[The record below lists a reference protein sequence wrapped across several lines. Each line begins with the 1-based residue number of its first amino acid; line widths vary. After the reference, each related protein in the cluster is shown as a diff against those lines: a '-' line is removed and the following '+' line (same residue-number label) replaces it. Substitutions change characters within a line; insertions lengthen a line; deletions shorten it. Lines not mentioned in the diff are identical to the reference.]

1 MIFFKKC
8 STESLG
14 LKSTQNSANQIL
26 KYGGW
31 PHSQG
36 GCCVWGFRWRRQ
48 KEKVVRWVQA
58 MTWSAY
64 STLTAS
70 WHSTPFPQPPQ
81 SPASHSVH
89 WQTVSV
95 LSQKHSSNP
104 VSSTRGHPLGCA
116 MVFCS
121 PDDSHGRLAGPPA
134 SYLAPP
140 TCILHKAGK
149 KGFWKLTTNHAFPDL
164 KFLSAPP
171 CSRVNT
177 WIHRDPA
184 LSRLVSSLS
193 HEPWVASFQSRSS
206 VQISLLQRS
215 TDTGLPST
223 VTAPHCFLSFPHL
236 SWSLIPSYFKTLLF

>member
-1 MIFFKKC
+1 MQHREPRIEKHTKQC
-8 STESLG
+8 QPNPQVWWVTSLSG
-14 LKSTQNSANQIL
+14 RLLCLGVLMEETKRISGTVGTSNDLVCLFYLDCFLAFNSLPPTPTVPRLSFSSLANCLFCLRNTAQIL
-26 KYGGW
+26 FL
-31 PHSQG
+31 PL
-36 GCCVWGFRWRRQ
+36 V
-48 KEKVVRWVQA
+48 A
-58 MTWSAY
+58 T
-64 STLTAS
+64 
-70 WHSTPFPQPPQ
+70 
-81 SPASHSVH
+81 
-89 WQTVSV
+89 
-95 LSQKHSSNP
+95 
-104 VSSTRGHPLGCA
+104 PLGCA

-171 CSRVNT
+171 CSQVNT

-193 HEPWVASFQSRSS
+193 HQPWAASFQSRSS